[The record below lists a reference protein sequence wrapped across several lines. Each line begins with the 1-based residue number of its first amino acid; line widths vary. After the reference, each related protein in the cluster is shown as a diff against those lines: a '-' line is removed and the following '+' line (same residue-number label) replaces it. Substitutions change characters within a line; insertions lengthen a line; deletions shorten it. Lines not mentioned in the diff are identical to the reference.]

1 MDNNLIKRILT
12 SAILIGLLIFFVF
25 NNQYTWLFSL
35 IIVSLF
41 CWVEFINLFK
51 KILKK
56 NFNLRDIYIALS
68 FGYLSLFIICSL
80 ILYNLGFAFFI
91 LSVCIFSDIG
101 GYIVGNIVGGKKLT
115 KISPNKT
122 ISGSLGS
129 LLFCLTPT
137 LLLFLDLVHLNYSN
151 YLILIILSLLT
162 SVVCQV
168 GDLTISLIKR
178 KAKVKDT
185 GYFLPGHGGFLDR
198 VDGMIFALPA
208 STILLLI
215 INLL

>member
-1 MDNNLIKRILT
+1 MSKNLIKRILT
-12 SAILIGLLIFFVF
+12 SAVLIGLLIFFVF

-35 IIVSLF
+35 IIVSLL

-122 ISGSLGS
+122 YSGMFGSFFLSIISANIFFTNLHYFGITGPIDISVEM
-129 LLFCLTPT
+129 FI
-137 LLLFLDLVHLNYSN
+137 LV
-151 YLILIILSLLT
+151 ILISLT
-162 SVVCQV
+162 SQI
-168 GDLTISLIKR
+168 GDLIISYFKR
-178 KAKVKDT
+178 LSKVKNT
-185 GYFLPGHGGFLDR
+185 GKIIPGHGGLLDR
-198 VDGMIFALPA
+198 IDGMIFAFPF
-208 STILLLI
+208 IYI
-215 INLL
+215 YIYI

>member
-1 MDNNLIKRILT
+1 MSKNLIKRILT
-12 SAILIGLLIFFVF
+12 SAVLIGLLIFFVF

-35 IIVSLF
+35 IIVSLL

-56 NFNLRDIYIALS
+56 NINLRDIFIALA

-80 ILYNLGFAFFI
+80 ILYNLGFAVFA

-101 GYIVGNIVGGKKLT
+101 GYVIGKIIGGKKLT

-122 ISGSLGS
+122 VSGSVGSFIFSLIPFLILYLG
-129 LLFCLTPT
+129 FEQFINTK
-137 LLLFLDLVHLNYSN
+137 F
-151 YLILIILSLLT
+151 LILIIFSLLI
-162 SVVCQV
+162 SLVSQL
-168 GDLTISLIKR
+168 GDLFISLLKR

-185 GYFLPGHGGFLDR
+185 GYFLPGHGGLLDR
-198 VDGMIFALPA
+198 VDGIIFALPFT
-208 STILLLI
+208 TILLFTL
-215 INLL
+215 

>member
-1 MDNNLIKRILT
+1 MKKNLIKRILT

-41 CWVEFINLFK
+41 CWLEFISLFK
-51 KILKK
+51 KILKNK
-56 NFNLRDIYIALS
+56 YNLRDIFIALS

-80 ILYNLGFAFFI
+80 ILYNLGFAIFI

-101 GYIVGNIVGGKKLT
+101 GYVVGNIVGGKKLT

-122 ISGSLGS
+122 ISGSIGS
-129 LLFCLTPT
+129 LLFCLIPT
-137 LLLFLDLVHLNYSN
+137 LLFFLDLVYLNYSN
-151 YLILIILSLLT
+151 FLTLIILSLLT
-162 SVVCQV
+162 SVVCQA

-198 VDGMIFALPA
+198 VDGIIFALPA
-208 STILLLI
+208 SSILLLI
-215 INLL
+215 IYL

>member
-1 MDNNLIKRILT
+1 MSKNLIKRILT
-12 SAILIGLLIFFVF
+12 SAVLIGLLIFFVF

-56 NFNLRDIYIALS
+56 NINLRDIFIALA

-101 GYIVGNIVGGKKLT
+101 GYIIGNIVGGKKLT

-122 ISGSLGS
+122 ISGSIGS
-129 LLFCLTPT
+129 FIFSLFPLTIFITYYEKVEFISFLLFT
-137 LLLFLDLVHLNYSN
+137 LFLC
-151 YLILIILSLLT
+151 LISQ
-162 SVVCQV
+162 C
-168 GDLTISLIKR
+168 GDLFISFFKR

-185 GYFLPGHGGFLDR
+185 SNILPGHGGLLDR
-198 VDGMIFALPA
+198 IDGIIFVVPL
-208 STILLLI
+208 SFIFLNI
-215 INLL
+215 INL